1 MLLTAICPCAQ
12 NVSPLQF
19 LAAPLRGERRKG
31 RRGRAAFK
39 TSVHSHNTG
48 LNILAHALVV
58 MVIIRATSGG
68 MERRNA
74 IEIEDEIFSVTHW
87 GGVMLITGQ
96 SHWKKK
102 GEEKKSFQ

>member
-1 MLLTAICPCAQ
+1 
-12 NVSPLQF
+12 
-19 LAAPLRGERRKG
+19 
-31 RRGRAAFK
+31 
-39 TSVHSHNTG
+39 
-48 LNILAHALVV
+48 
-58 MVIIRATSGG
+58 MVIIGATGGG

-102 GEEKKSFQ
+102 GEEKNLQ